1 MLMMLFV
8 MLVLNLWYRPSY
20 CGDVT
25 SNRARRSDD
34 RDPLEA
40 VVMQQSAELNQVKA
54 ELAALQSK
62 VAPYAGVYIIAF
74 QFFTDGEERPLVDI
88 VVNGNTLVRMALDTR
103 DVEAHDESAS
113 TSIVVMLQA
122 QDKVWVE
129 APDNNNARV
138 SFLAQIASDRGTT
151 FAGNGPYKF
160 DQVLL
165 NDGDAYDPMLG
176 VFTAPYSGVYV
187 FAAQVFTDRAERPL
201 VDIRVNDKP
210 LARMAI
216 NSKNL
221 HDGEDEDSISTTV
234 TVQLEDQDRVWLQS
248 SVGDSFTYWGDHHTF
263 FTGFLLYKAA

>member
-1 MLMMLFV
+1 MKLVVLPLLLMLIFGATAGEKA
-8 MLVLNLWYRPSY
+8 P
-20 CGDVT
+20 GH
-25 SNRARRSDD
+25 RAKRSDD
-34 RDPLEA
+34 PNQLET
-40 VVMQQSAELNQVKA
+40 VVMQLSEELSELKAQV
-54 ELAALQSK
+54 
-62 VAPYAGVYIIAF
+62 VANSNSVNAQIA
-74 QFFTDGEERPLVDI
+74 
-88 VVNGNTLVRMALDTR
+88 TLRT
-103 DVEAHDESAS
+103 
-113 TSIVVMLQA
+113 Q
-122 QDKVWVE
+122 Q
-129 APDNNNARV
+129 DNNNARV

>member
-1 MLMMLFV
+1 MKLCMLMMLFV

-62 VAPYAGVYIIAF
+62 VGIMDRRVGFLARYSVLHGQTMPGNTFKFGEVTLNDGNGYDASLGVFTAPYAGVYIIAF

-129 APDNNNARV
+129 APGDDNH
-138 SFLAQIASDRGTT
+138 
-151 FAGNGPYKF
+151 YKF
-160 DQVLL
+160 W
-165 NDGDAYDPMLG
+165 GGAHS
-176 VFTAPYSGVYV
+176 FFSG
-187 FAAQVFTDRAERPL
+187 A
-201 VDIRVNDKP
+201 
-210 LARMAI
+210 
-216 NSKNL
+216 
-221 HDGEDEDSISTTV
+221 
-234 TVQLEDQDRVWLQS
+234 
-248 SVGDSFTYWGDHHTF
+248 
-263 FTGFLLYKAA
+263 LLYTV